1 MTKNK
6 IVCLIPARSG
16 STRIY
21 NKNIIKINNKSL
33 ISYALNS
40 AIKSKLLEK
49 VYVSTNSK
57 KIRNVVRK
65 FNSKKVIITSR
76 SKKSETQHAKTEL
89 LLNEFCNRFEFDILV
104 LLQLT
109 NIFISSKILN
119 MAINKFTKSKAD
131 TLISVIKFPNFIWKN
146 KNKFIEPFNYNP
158 LKRPRTQDFKN
169 FFLENGSFYI
179 FTRKGYFNYKNRIHG
194 KTAYFEMPKKSFFDI
209 DTLEDLKIVRKLV
222 K

>member
-40 AIKSKLLEK
+40 AIKSKLVEK
-49 VYVSTNSK
+49 VYVSTNTK

-65 FNSKKVIITSR
+65 FSSKKIIITSR

-119 MAINKFTKSKAD
+119 MAINKF
-131 TLISVIKFPNFIWKN
+131 
-146 KNKFIEPFNYNP
+146 IEPFNYNP
-158 LKRPRTQDFKN
+158 LKRPRTQDLKN

-194 KTAYFEMPKKSFFDI
+194 KTAYFEMPKKSYFDI